1 MKTVASVLLGLVG
14 VLHLVPTLGVLSAA
28 RLEGMYGVGIDGGDL
43 ATLMRHR
50 AVLFG
55 IAGGV
60 MLLGAIRDQYRT
72 LGLVVGFV
80 TTVSFVALAWLEGAA
95 GAEVRRVALA
105 DTVGVAMLALAVVL
119 DRLASRSRES
129 AAAIP
134 GSGAP

>member
-1 MKTVASVLLGLVG
+1 MKTLASVLLGLVG
-14 VLHLVPTLGVLSAA
+14 VLHLVPVLGVLSAA
-28 RLEGMYGVGIDGGDL
+28 RLESMYGVSVDGADL

-60 MLLGAIRDQYRT
+60 MLLGAIREQHRK

-80 TTVSFVALAWLEGAA
+80 TTVSFVALAWLEGAT

-105 DTVGVAMLALAVVL
+105 DAVGIAMLVLAVVL
-119 DRLASRSRES
+119 DRLADRSS
-129 AAAIP
+129 
-134 GSGAP
+134 